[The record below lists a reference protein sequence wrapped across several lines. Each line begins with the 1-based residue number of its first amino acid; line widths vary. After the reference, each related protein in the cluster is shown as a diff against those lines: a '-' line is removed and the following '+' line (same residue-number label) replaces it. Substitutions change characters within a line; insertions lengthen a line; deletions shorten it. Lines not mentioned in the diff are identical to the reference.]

1 MFNFFK
7 RKKMHYVA
15 RFVFDVDVNY
25 PQVFAKFM
33 FRNVHVNFIEK
44 ISPPNQAEIVLGPL
58 EEETIRVWQETFR
71 GCGCPFKLYT
81 APWDKVKDTNY
92 FL

>member
-1 MFNFFK
+1 MY
-7 RKKMHYVA
+7 YVA
-15 RFVFDVDVNY
+15 RFVFEVDNNY

-33 FRNVHVNFIEK
+33 FRSVHINFKENLTL
-44 ISPPNQAEIVLGPL
+44 PNEAEIVLGPL
-58 EEETIRVWQETFR
+58 EEETIRIWQETFR
-71 GCGCPFKLYT
+71 GTGCKFKLYT